1 MAIEFSNLSRR
12 YDATRHCVR
21 FSGYDGAMEKSF
33 FVEEEAIWRLD
44 AIARQ
49 DGAALLETFDRH
61 RERICKV
68 ASRLWK
74 TSRRLLYIDGGRFFL
89 TTSKIASLRLRRGTV
104 MRHLTAN
111 TRYSTNIY

>member
-1 MAIEFSNLSRR
+1 MAIEFPNLSRR

-44 AIARQ
+44 ANARK
-49 DGAALLETFDRH
+49 GTAALLEALDCH

-68 ASRLWK
+68 ASRAYGK
-74 TSRRLLYIDGGRFFL
+74 RREGSY
-89 TTSKIASLRLRRGTV
+89 T
-104 MRHLTAN
+104 LTAADF
-111 TRYSTNIY
+111 S